1 MKTPQIGDLSTKQQH
16 STLSTLYGQK
26 YADTPYMLMR
36 ANAAKFHTA
45 PSPGMKQ
52 NY

>member
-1 MKTPQIGDLSTKQQH
+1 MKNPQIGDLSTKQQH

-26 YADTPYMLMR
+26 YADTPYLLMR
-36 ANAAKFHTA
+36 AKFHTA